1 MQSCRRGK
9 HYSRNPKPV
18 SMLNHKPF
26 EQFIERQ
33 FNPGIEPESL
43 KDRLITEIY
52 NVAFQS
58 GSMLSLPINQALGI
72 IERET
77 QTLPGELQLK
87 LDKWIKREIQRY
99 IVMESTYALT
109 ESELHNLITRAIRE
123 INR

>member
-1 MQSCRRGK
+1 
-9 HYSRNPKPV
+9 
-18 SMLNHKPF
+18 MLNHKPF

-33 FNPGIEPESL
+33 FNPDIEPESL

-52 NVAFQS
+52 NSAFHS
-58 GSMLSLPINQALGI
+58 GSMLSLPIGQALGI
-72 IERET
+72 IEQET
-77 QTLPGELQLK
+77 QTLPGELQLQ
-87 LDKWIKREIQRY
+87 LEKWLKTELQRY

>member
-1 MQSCRRGK
+1 
-9 HYSRNPKPV
+9 
-18 SMLNHKPF
+18 MLNYKPF

-33 FNPGIEPESL
+33 FNPDIEPESL

-52 NVAFQS
+52 NAAFHS
-58 GSMLSLPINQALGI
+58 GSMLSLPIGQALGI

-87 LDKWIKREIQRY
+87 LEKWITAELQRY
-99 IVMESTYALT
+99 IVMEPMFDSRDCYALT
-109 ESELHNLITRAIRE
+109 EPELHNIITRAIRE